1 MFNVIQNNIANIEA
15 LIREYDALKLNFQ
28 QERIDEDI
36 PKYIALLDDFNVMKK
51 EYYSWNLKKA
61 ERYNIFH
68 ILNIRHGET
77 KTHTPYLINLL
88 NPKASHAQGLLFFNM
103 FINAIAPEAKKHLYK
118 DLKVSNIRVKEEK
131 STEDGRLDI
140 FIESFGVKDRFVI
153 VIENK
158 INAGDQDKQLSRYY
172 SHCKK
177 TGFTDDNILLI
188 YLTKSGY
195 EASDFSMPFLE
206 RERLKEVSVLVNM
219 SYRQDIKNVLK
230 AYIKELKSKKVRFLA
245 KQYLDIIKTF

>member
-1 MFNVIQNNIANIEA
+1 MENDIANIKA
-15 LIREYDALKLNFQ
+15 LICEYEAVKLNFE
-28 QERIDEDI
+28 QERIAEDI
-36 PKYIALLDDFNVMKK
+36 PKYNTLLDDFSAMKQ
-51 EYYSWNLKKA
+51 EYYSWNRENA

-88 NPKASHAQGLLFFNM
+88 NPKASHAQGLLFFNL
-103 FINAIAPEAKKHLYK
+103 FINAIAPEDKKHLYK

-140 FIESFGVKDRFVI
+140 FIESFGVKERFVI

-158 INAGDQDKQLSRYY
+158 INAGDQNEQLSRYY

-177 TGFTDDNILLI
+177 MGFTDDNILLI
-188 YLTKSGY
+188 YLTKCGK
-195 EASDFSMPFLE
+195 EATITSMPLAQQ
-206 RERLKEVSVLVNM
+206 ERLKEVNVLVNM
-219 SYRQDIKNVLK
+219 SYRDNIKNILQIYIKDIKS
-230 AYIKELKSKKVRFLA
+230 EKVKFIA
-245 KQYLDIIKTF
+245 QQYLDIIKTF

>member
-1 MFNVIQNNIANIEA
+1 MEKDIANIEA
-15 LIREYDALKLNFQ
+15 LICEYEAVKLNFE
-28 QERIDEDI
+28 QERIAEDI
-36 PKYIALLDDFNVMKK
+36 PKYITLLDDFSAMKK
-51 EYYSWNLKKA
+51 EYYSWNRTKA

-88 NPKASHAQGLLFFNM
+88 NPKGSHAHGLLFFNL
-103 FINAIAPEAKKHLYK
+103 FINAIAPESKKHLYK
-118 DLKVSNIRVKEEK
+118 DLKISNLRIKEEK

-140 FIESFGVKDRFVI
+140 FIESFGLKERFVI

-158 INAGDQDKQLSRYY
+158 INAGDQDKQLERYY
-172 SHCKK
+172 NHCRKS
-177 TGFTDDNILLI
+177 GYTDDNILLI
-188 YLTKSGY
+188 YLTKCRKD
-195 EASDFSMPFLE
+195 ASDSSMPFLE
-206 RERLKEVSVLVNM
+206 RERLKEASVLVNM

-230 AYIKELKSKKVRFLA
+230 TYIKELKSKKVRFIA